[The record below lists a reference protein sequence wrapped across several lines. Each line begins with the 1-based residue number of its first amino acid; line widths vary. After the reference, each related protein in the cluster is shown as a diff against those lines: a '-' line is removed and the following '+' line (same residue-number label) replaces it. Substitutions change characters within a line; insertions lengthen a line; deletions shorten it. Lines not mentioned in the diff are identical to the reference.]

1 MNLSLRDEDSGALG
15 LDRFW
20 LNRRHRR
27 HRRIGDDYVPFLTA
41 NPNCSDTPACLR
53 AGCDLMFPHFQLVL
67 PDEPL
72 NPFSCVAI
80 ISTFIT
86 VLIATTSSP

>member
-41 NPNCSDTPACLR
+41 NPNCSDTLACLR